1 MPYKH
6 PHSGISTDKIYLIMF
21 KIHFSCINSI
31 TVNLG
36 TAFAFSE
43 LKSLFSSDRPKL
55 KSAEVTELFL

>member
-1 MPYKH
+1 
-6 PHSGISTDKIYLIMF
+6 MF

-43 LKSLFSSDRPKL
+43 LKSLSSGDRPKL